1 MKKNQFLGAA
11 LALIV
16 VGHSCK
22 NDDYRDLGTN
32 DNAQVQFTSS
42 IAGSVATRVTGNA
55 WDADDA
61 VGVFMKQGDGL
72 SNPLAANKK
81 YSTGGN
87 GNFSGQGADIINYP
101 QTGSVDFI
109 AYYPYTTNLEG
120 AILPVTVADQSA
132 PAAIDVLYSNNAT
145 GLTKA
150 SGAANLTFNHKL
162 TKVALAVKPG
172 NGLTDVNGLQV
183 VYRNVNTT
191 AALDLATGILSGAA
205 AVQNVTAKT
214 TAQTDAQLVEAI
226 LLPGDF
232 SAKELVFTL
241 ASGTFKWTLPAN
253 TTFEEGKKYTYD
265 IVLLKND
272 GGNQAAVT
280 GNGTITDW
288 TTVPGGSVNVD
299 IDGSQTPTDPGKEE
313 TLFLETFGDPDP
325 KASKKDRIG
334 TYAGYT
340 ATGVTYSDLYT
351 ATYADVR
358 ATSTINGHVW
368 LPANKDTGFK
378 IEGINAA
385 GVTNLK
391 LSYKLAGNAVSL
403 PMTGVKV
410 RVNGVEL
417 AVPTG
422 VLGAEANTFS
432 TIDISGIANSNSITL
447 EFYSKETD
455 NTNGYRI
462 DDIKLVGTK

>member
-16 VGHSCK
+16 LGHSCK
-22 NDDYRDLGTN
+22 SDDYRDLGTN

-42 IAGSVATRVTGNA
+42 IVGGVTTRVTGNA

-61 VGVFMKQGDGL
+61 IGVFMKQGNGL

-120 AILPVTVADQSA
+120 AILPVTVENQSV

-145 GLTKA
+145 ALTKA
-150 SGAANLTFNHKL
+150 SGAANLTFSHKL
-162 TKVALAVKPG
+162 SKVELTVKPG

-183 VYRNVNTT
+183 VYNNVNT
-191 AALDLATGILSGAA
+191 AATLDLATGILSGASA
-205 AVQNVTAKT
+205 AQDVTAKT
-214 TAQTDAQLVEAI
+214 TAHTGVQLVEAI

-232 SAKELVFTL
+232 SAKEVVFTL

-253 TTFEEGKKYTYD
+253 TTFEAGKKYTYD

-272 GGNQAAVT
+272 AGHEVAVT
-280 GNGTITDW
+280 GMGTITDW

-299 IDGSQTPTDPGKEE
+299 IDGGQTPTDPGKEE
-313 TLFLETFGDPDP
+313 TLFFETFGELD
-325 KASKKDRIG
+325 ASKKERIG
-334 TYAGYT
+334 TYTGYS
-340 ATGVTYSDLYT
+340 ATGLTYSDLYT
-351 ATYADVR
+351 ATYADIR
-358 ATSTINGHVW
+358 ATSKINAHVW

-378 IEGINAA
+378 IEGINATGA
-385 GVTNLK
+385 TNLK
-391 LSYKLAGNAVSL
+391 LSYKLAGNAASL
-403 PMTGVKV
+403 PTAGVKV
-410 RVNGVEL
+410 RVNGIEL
-417 AVPTG
+417 AVPKG
-422 VLGAEANTFS
+422 VLEAEANTYA
-432 TIDISGIANSNSITL
+432 TIDISEIAHSNRITL
-447 EFYSKETD
+447 EFYSTETG